1 MNQPTQ
7 PAQPT
12 TKEPTAANDLRAD
25 RALRL
30 LTFLRELQALRTRP
44 VRTLDRFPRV
54 VWLSDI
60 PADSR
65 QVDAIWTRDDQTTQA
80 HWLAIERIDREPP
93 PQLPD
98 TLARHV
104 VHADLY
110 ASDHSQPRLR
120 DDAGEEAAAD
130 YLDWLPTWQQWA
142 ERDRRNAAVRAA
154 YQELYALHQDH
165 RGSPETFEIVLGL
178 GLLHARSGGVQ
189 ARRHLITVRAAIGL
203 DADTGRLT
211 VGVDP
216 EDPEPRLEEDMLD
229 AEDHIP
235 ADLAAELRADLQ
247 QLDQLGDL
255 FAGTAPEREPAE
267 HKHTAFAAARR
278 WAHVHRHDTLVSD
291 SFTPPETARGA
302 TQASVTLAP
311 ALILRPRDPGAF
323 YKAIDTIRN
332 AIESGT
338 RVPDSLAQVLLETT
352 ALDDTAEAAAND
364 NDDEQVYFP
373 LPSNDE
379 QQAVLRG
386 LREHRV
392 VAVQGP
398 PGTGKTHTIANL
410 VTDLLAHGQRVLIVS
425 HKAQALKRVREL
437 LPDDV
442 RDLCVD
448 VTGSS
453 ARTQSELEHSVN
465 NLIDRVERSDER
477 ALDDDFAR
485 LRTRFDAAAAD
496 RDQALEGLR
505 ELRAWEG
512 QQVPAYEGRPAG
524 TPQQLAERLRADEP
538 TYSWLAE
545 PDDQADRVT
554 SEEALRLLELLR
566 LPPETRSLATYA
578 IPDRTDLVSP
588 SELADLDND
597 RLRLRERLDSM
608 LDSGPADAALPDLR
622 GIDPAELEPL
632 REIVLTLRQELTELS
647 LLELSPGALQQ
658 VWTGQ
663 TRALEQLSDDT
674 RTNLTEIQS
683 ALVRLGP
690 ARITGLEALDPRQ
703 AETQLRL
710 LADNLAKGKPLQRLG
725 RPTKLAREADAVL
738 ANVRVDGLACD
749 TEQRALTAATA
760 CSAAARLRDLE
771 SEWGQGETAGSLR
784 MRTAKLE
791 EQLAALERALKLR
804 PAYETARA
812 VGVRTGLAAGRWHDL
827 TWIESL
833 HAALFR
839 EDLQAQLAEF
849 THRREPVLKQL
860 RRAGRGEHP
869 HPAIEAATRAVEEWD
884 VDGYAA
890 AWREFEAAWTAAAQ
904 VQEAERLLDRLARS
918 SPTVATQLAVD
929 PGSPLWD
936 SRFADI
942 EAAYAW
948 SAQDRWLREQLDP
961 VRRQLLADQLRS
973 AEDRKRRLTE
983 AMAVNRSWRF
993 CRSRM
998 TAEEARNL
1006 RVYAATLKKAGKGT
1020 GKYAPKYHADARA
1033 ALSRAHSAIPAW
1045 IMPMRSVVASVP
1057 FERPNLFDVV
1067 IVDEASQ
1074 SGHEAL
1080 LLFWLGKK
1088 VLVVGDDEQISPES
1102 VGIDFERIFRLRA
1115 ELLPDFPSRE
1125 LFDPYGSL
1133 LDHAKTMAPSP
1144 VMLKEHFRCMP
1155 EIIDFSNGLC
1165 YRDDLLP
1172 VRQFGLDRLPPI
1184 RTTFLDGARTQGTG
1198 QRTTN
1203 RAEAEE
1209 IVETIGKCCADP
1221 AYSGKSMGV
1230 ITLLGTEQ
1238 ARLISSL
1245 LVERLGPAEME
1256 RRALRVDKPEGFQ
1269 GDERNVVFL
1278 SMVAA
1283 TQGDSGPRRLGTL
1296 SKKADKQRLNVAASR
1311 AQDQVWVFYSVRA
1324 EQLPKQDLRADYL
1337 TALRR
1342 PREQRSGAALGEV
1355 LADLRHESF
1364 DTLFE
1369 QRVYLALDERG
1380 YHVRPQY
1387 VSGRYSIDLVVYG
1400 GTSRLAIECDG
1411 DPAELPMPVPDDPLH
1426 QLELERMGWRFERVA
1441 ASRFAR
1447 DPVAALEP
1455 VWSALD
1461 RLGIQPGLQATDSA
1475 IHLEQPVAGALM
1487 TTAGPTPAAVIEVG
1501 AASQRRLAA
1510 EAAAIRKL
1518 PAGTGTPAEHE
1529 RLRDRLVQLDAWLE
1543 RCQPVEADRLPGRAW
1558 PGAVFTYLDLSTGE
1572 TARVVLSTVDTDPGI
1587 ERLAPDHPL
1596 AEQLAEAGEGQELTY
1611 DLPDGNHTTVRV
1623 QSISD

>member
-1 MNQPTQ
+1 M
-7 PAQPT
+7 
-12 TKEPTAANDLRAD
+12 
-25 RALRL
+25 
-30 LTFLRELQALRTRP
+30 
-44 VRTLDRFPRV
+44 
-54 VWLSDI
+54 
-60 PADSR
+60 
-65 QVDAIWTRDDQTTQA
+65 
-80 HWLAIERIDREPP
+80 
-93 PQLPD
+93 
-98 TLARHV
+98 LARHV
-104 VHADLY
+104 PHADLY
-110 ASDHSQPRLR
+110 ASDLTQPRLL
-120 DDAGEEAAAD
+120 DDAGEEAASA
-130 YLDWLPTWQQWA
+130 YVDWLPTWQDWA
-142 ERDRRNAAVRAA
+142 ARDRRDAGVRTA
-154 YQELYALHQDH
+154 YQELYALYQDH

-178 GLLHARSGGVQ
+178 GLLQARSGNATV
-189 ARRHLITVRAAIGL
+189 RRHLITVRAAVDL

-211 VGVDP
+211 VTIDP

-235 ADLAAELRADLQ
+235 ADVAAGLRAELQ
-247 QLDQLGDL
+247 QLDDI
-255 FAGTAPEREPAE
+255 FD
-267 HKHTAFAAARR
+267 AFAVARR

-291 SFTPPETARGA
+291 DFTPPDTARA
-302 TQASVTLAP
+302 NQASVTLAP

-323 YKAIDTIRN
+323 YKAIDTIRQ

-338 RVPDSLAQVLLETT
+338 KVPDSLAQVLLETN
-352 ALDDTAEAAAND
+352 ALDATPEAPPE
-364 NDDEQVYFP
+364 DDRVYFP

-425 HKAQALKRVREL
+425 HKAQALKRVRQL

-453 ARTQSELEHSVN
+453 TRTQSELEHSVN

-477 ALDDDFAR
+477 ALDDEFAR

-496 RDQALEGLR
+496 RDQALDDLR
-505 ELRAWEG
+505 ELRTWEG
-512 QQVPAYEGRPAG
+512 RQLPAYEGRPGG

-538 TYSWLAE
+538 AYDWLGE
-545 PDDQADRVT
+545 LDD
-554 SEEALRLLELLR
+554 EAAKLSSQDAIRLLELLR
-566 LPPETRSLATYA
+566 MPPEIRSLATYA

-588 SELADLDND
+588 SELGDIDKDRQRLRDRLDN
-597 RLRLRERLDSM
+597 L
-608 LDSGPADAALPDLR
+608 PAGDLPELHNV
-622 GIDPAELEPL
+622 DPAELDHL

-647 LLELSPGALQQ
+647 LLELSPGTLQQ

-663 TRALEQLSDDT
+663 TRALEQLADDT
-674 RTNLTEIQS
+674 RASLTEIQS

-690 ARITGLEALDPRQ
+690 ARITGIEGLDPRL
-703 AETQLRL
+703 AETQLRQ
-710 LADNLAKGKPLQRLG
+710 LADHLSKGKSLQRLG
-725 RPTKLAREADAVL
+725 RPTKVAREAEAVL
-738 ANVRVDGLACD
+738 TNVRVDGLACD
-749 TEQRALTAATA
+749 TGQRALTAATA
-760 CSAAARLRDLE
+760 CSAAARLQDLE
-771 SEWGQGETAGSLR
+771 TEWEAGPVAGSLR
-784 MRTAKLE
+784 MRAAKLE
-791 EQLAALERALKLR
+791 ERLAALERALKLR

-812 VGVRTGLAAGRWHDL
+812 VGVRTGLSAGRWHDL
-827 TWIESL
+827 SWIESL

-839 EDLQAQLAEF
+839 EDLQAQLADF
-849 THRREPVLKQL
+849 IRRREPVLKQL
-860 RRAGRGEHP
+860 RRAGRGEHA

-884 VDGYAA
+884 VDAYAS
-890 AWREFEAAWTAAAQ
+890 AWKDFEAAWTAAAQ
-904 VQEAERLLDRLARS
+904 VEEAEQLLDRLTRS
-918 SPTVATQLAVD
+918 CPDVATKLTAD

-936 SRFADI
+936 SRFADL
-942 EAAYAW
+942 EGAYAW
-948 SAQDRWLREQLDP
+948 AAQDRWLHEQLDP
-961 VRRQLLADQLRS
+961 VRRQRLADQLRS

-1057 FERPNLFDVV
+1057 FDRPNLFDVV

-1080 LLFWLGKK
+1080 LLFWLGRK

-1102 VGIDFERIFRLRA
+1102 VGLDFERIFRLRA

-1155 EIIDFSNGLC
+1155 EIIDFSNRLC
-1165 YRDDLLP
+1165 YRGDLLP

-1221 AYSGKSMGV
+1221 AYDGKSMGV

-1238 ARLISSL
+1238 ARLISGL

-1283 TQGDSGPRRLGTL
+1283 TQGDGGPRRIGTL

-1311 AQDQVWVFYSVRA
+1311 AQDQVWVFYSIRP
-1324 EQLPKQDLRADYL
+1324 EQLSKQDLRAEYVK
-1337 TALRR
+1337 ALRS
-1342 PREQRSGAALGEV
+1342 PQEQRSGASLGEV
-1355 LADLRHESF
+1355 LPDLRHESF

-1369 QRVYLALDERG
+1369 QRVYLALAGRG

-1411 DPAELPMPVPDDPLH
+1411 DPAELPAPVPDDPLH

-1441 ASRFAR
+1441 ASGFAR
-1447 DPVAALEP
+1447 DPEAALEP

-1461 RLGIQPGLQATDSA
+1461 RLGIQPGLRASDSS
-1475 IHLEQPVAGALM
+1475 IHLEQPALDLQR
-1487 TTAGPTPAAVIEVG
+1487 PAARVVPSPAVPPEREPADADLPVIEVG
-1501 AASQRRLAA
+1501 PASQRRLAA
-1510 EAAAIRKL
+1510 EASAIREQL
-1518 PAGTGTPAEHE
+1518 AGAGSEAEHE
-1529 RLRDRLVQLDAWLE
+1529 RLRDRLAQLDGWLE
-1543 RCQPVEADRLPGRAW
+1543 RCRPVPPDRLPARAW
-1558 PGAVFTYLDLSTGE
+1558 PGAVFGYLDLSTGE
-1572 TARVVLSTVDTDPGI
+1572 TATVVLSTTDAAADGEQAVD
-1587 ERLAPDHPL
+1587 RLAPDDAL
-1596 AEQLAEAGEGQELTY
+1596 AEQLAEATTGQELTY

-1623 QSISD
+1623 LSISD